1 MAIAFFDLD
10 LTLLSVN
17 SASLWIK
24 RELRLGQMSKW
35 YATKA
40 AYHVLRYQLGTAA
53 LEPVLERA
61 ITRLKGLDEAE
72 IEAQTRAF
80 YEEEIVHRFRPGALE
95 VIEAHRNAG
104 DQLVL
109 LTSSSPYL
117 SRLVVEKF
125 GFADFLSNRFVTECG
140 VFTGVAKKP
149 LCYGAGKAF
158 YAQEFAARA
167 GQSLDESHF
176 YTDSYSDLPALKV
189 VGKPVCV
196 HPDRKLR
203 RYAQGA
209 GWPIVDWGT
218 A

>member
-24 RELRLGQMSKW
+24 RELRRGQMSKW

-40 AYHVLRYQLGTAA
+40 AYHVLRYQMGTAR

-61 ITRLKGLDEAE
+61 ITRLQGLDESE

-80 YEEEIVHRFRPGALE
+80 YEEEVAHRFRPGALE
-95 VIEAHRNAG
+95 VIEKHRERG

-117 SRLVVEKF
+117 SRPVVEKF
-125 GFADFLSNRFVTECG
+125 GFSGFLSNRFVAEGG
-140 VFTGVAKKP
+140 VFTGAAKKP
-149 LCYGAGKAF
+149 LCYGAGKAH
-158 YAQEFAARA
+158 YAREYAERA
-167 GQSLDESHF
+167 GESLAQSHF
-176 YTDSYSDLPALKV
+176 YTDSYSDLPALQV

-203 RYAQGA
+203 RYAQSA

-218 A
+218 T